1 MRAPSARAGRWSS
14 TVTVC
19 PALSAAAFT
28 CTRGRS
34 WGDWALRRFGIEPD
48 ALDPAERRRML
59 RLARLEYAA
68 RMAGS
73 LHAELSPR
81 RAR

>member
-1 MRAPSARAGRWSS
+1 MVQHRHRLPGPVGGRLHLHPGPL
-14 TVTVC
+14 V
-19 PALSAAAFT
+19 
-28 CTRGRS
+28 R
-34 WGDWALRRFGIEPD
+34 GDWALRRFGIEPD